1 MMAGNSS
8 IKRIRSCA
16 SISFCK
22 KSRTNGIESKVEET
36 LSDSSGSFRK
46 TTVIPF
52 CFEKTKMTKPDNLKS
67 ERVIWRGIVNGVLEK
82 GSARAE
88 AAA

>member
-1 MMAGNSS
+1 
-8 IKRIRSCA
+8 
-16 SISFCK
+16 
-22 KSRTNGIESKVEET
+22 
-36 LSDSSGSFRK
+36 
-46 TTVIPF
+46 
-52 CFEKTKMTKPDNLKS
+52 MTKPDNLKS